1 MGVLREDRARAGGQC
16 PAFHGGGSR
25 RPRRS
30 RKVPGVAGREARG
43 DAGGPRAGGR
53 REGGGGRGLVRP
65 RGREGGH
72 AGGRGRRAQLTALM
86 AQASPDDLSLLAEA
100 DREGARRASV
110 RKGALAVGLALL
122 GALLAFALFA
132 ALSAAISAL
141 AGSSL
146 MDGLRR
152 SMAEAVARAA

>member
-1 MGVLREDRARAGGQC
+1 MCIRD
-16 PAFHGGGSR
+16 S
-25 RPRRS
+25 
-30 RKVPGVAGREARG
+30 G
-43 DAGGPRAGGR
+43 DAEAA
-53 REGGGGRGLVRP
+53 L
-65 RGREGGH
+65 
-72 AGGRGRRAQLTALM
+72 AALM

-100 DREGARRASV
+100 DREGARRASAG
-110 RKGALAVGLALL
+110 KAALAVGLALL

>member
-1 MGVLREDRARAGGQC
+1 MTAGFLGGVDVAAG
-16 PAFHGGGSR
+16 
-25 RPRRS
+25 
-30 RKVPGVAGREARG
+30 AGIQR
-43 DAGGPRAGGR
+43 
-53 REGGGGRGLVRP
+53 
-65 RGREGGH
+65 
-72 AGGRGRRAQLTALM
+72 
-86 AQASPDDLSLLAEA
+86 LAW
-100 DREGARRASV
+100 
-110 RKGALAVGLALL
+110 LAVGLALL